1 MLHSSASVSW
11 YLTPRCT
18 RLTKTRQNKFT
29 NLTMHSKYK
38 NKWITLLSPA
48 RLVFDNKNRPS
59 WGENDETNENRSP
72 FERDCERVLFSSPFR
87 RLAGKTQ
94 VQPFPEI
101 DYIHNRLTH
110 SIEVASVSYSLAA
123 DVGRFLH
130 LKGDIDERQK
140 EHVCWIAKAAGM
152 AHDIGNPAFGH
163 AGEQAIK
170 WWAQQPH
177 AKAKLSCK
185 EDFQNFDGNAEAFRM
200 VVRNDLRNACHFHF
214 TAASLG
220 ALVKYPLRL
229 KGRNTKDKLGVFSS
243 EEEIFDT
250 LWEHLGL
257 EQGNGTVRHPLSFL
271 VEAADDICYRILDLE
286 DAVRLNHL
294 DESQVRTIFESFRPE
309 STQKGTN
316 QSIERLRGE
325 CIQSL
330 VSCFADAFKMNYAEI
345 IEGTFPHCSLKDVV
359 QKTFPNIGAG
369 LDAISNAYDK
379 LFFERHKLL
388 LETGCFHLYETILS
402 TYIDIMEDVFRHG
415 VMQPYG
421 NLSCRV
427 KKLIRLAWSE
437 DYYEKQR
444 NRKDA
449 DRRWWEHMVLDFIT
463 GMTDAYLN
471 SLAQQLG

>member
-1 MLHSSASVSW
+1 MGSN
-11 YLTPRCT
+11 YK
-18 RLTKTRQNKFT
+18 TKWTV
-29 NLTMHSKYK
+29 
-38 NKWITLLSPA
+38 LLSPA
-48 RLVFDNKNRPS
+48 RLGFDKKNRPS
-59 WGENDETNENRSP
+59 WVEKDETNENRSP

-94 VQPFPEI
+94 VQPFPEV
-101 DYIHNRLTH
+101 DYVHNRLTH

-123 DVGRFLH
+123 NVGRFLQ

-140 EHVCWIAKAAGM
+140 EHICWIAKAAGM

-170 WWAQQPH
+170 WWAQRPQNQ
-177 AKAKLSCK
+177 AKLFCK
-185 EDFQNFDGNAEAFRM
+185 ADFQNFDGNAEAFRM

-229 KGRNTKDKLGVFSS
+229 KGRNTKNKLGVFSS

-250 LWEHLGL
+250 LWKHLGL
-257 EQGNGTVRHPLSFL
+257 ERGKKTVRHPLSFL

-286 DAVRLNHL
+286 DAVRLHHL
-294 DESQVRTIFESFRPE
+294 DESQVRNIFESFLPE
-309 STQKGTN
+309 SSRKETN
-316 QSIERLRGE
+316 RSIERLRGE

-345 IEGTFPHCSLKDVV
+345 MEGTFPHCSLKDVV
-359 QKTFPNIGAG
+359 RKTSPNIGAG
-369 LDAISNAYDK
+369 LDAVSDAYDMM
-379 LFFERHKLL
+379 FFKRHKLL

-402 TYIDIMEDVFRHG
+402 TYTDIGEDVFQHN

-421 NLSCRV
+421 NLSCRT
-427 KKLIRLAWSE
+427 K
-437 DYYEKQR
+437 
-444 NRKDA
+444 N
-449 DRRWWEHMVLDFIT
+449 
-463 GMTDAYLN
+463 
-471 SLAQQLG
+471 